1 MIILERKR
9 QACLKYNDQQKIQ
22 AIITCD
28 FFVLCTPSLSYFTKY
43 NKNKRNNRYDDVL
56 KEEYTTY

>member
-1 MIILERKR
+1 MTILERIR

-22 AIITCD
+22 TIITCD
-28 FFVLCTPSLSYFTKY
+28 FFVLCTHSLSYFTKY
-43 NKNKRNNRYDDVL
+43 NKNKRNKRYDDVL